1 MLFEVS
7 IVHINQNYLFM
18 KKIFLFCCLFVVL
31 KSYSQNVSAI
41 RSQQSDPDG
50 WVLLKDTS
58 NIQFSV
64 KEVPC
69 NGNSIFLVRIV
80 NANAE
85 AHTVNWSFWKTSESE
100 PAAETFR
107 SVSVEAKAQVAGEC
121 PDPNTMTV
129 FRPLNHFLYDGATIN
144 DLVFKLLIN

>member
-1 MLFEVS
+1 MLFV
-7 IVHINQNYLFM
+7 VFYMHTNQKYPFM
-18 KKIFLFCCLFVVL
+18 KKIFLFFCLFVFL
-31 KSYSQNVSAI
+31 KGQAQNVSTI

-64 KEVPC
+64 KEISC
-69 NGNSIFLVRIV
+69 NGNSVFLVRIV
-80 NANAE
+80 NANTE

-107 SVSVEAKAQVAGEC
+107 TVSVDANAQVAGEC

-129 FRPLNHFLYDGATIN
+129 FRPLNHYLYDGATIN